1 MVFNFILRSVV
12 KSIKYNENVLHLPN
26 DVGGNPYMISKTM
39 NQLGISSSCLV
50 LNKNPLYKENL
61 YDFVIYDFNDCFLI
75 REIKRF
81 ISLSYILFYNVIFL
95 NFGSTL
101 FTPFPK
107 FRFKHESGVTYL
119 KLYVYSMYRYLMF
132 EIELFLLKLFK
143 RKVIVQ
149 YQGSDC
155 RLKFFCKNNF
165 DFNRRS
171 FDRYTRHDH
180 EVDTFKIKQ
189 IKKIKKI
196 ATNIYALNPDLL
208 HILPE
213 SAQFLPYSHICLKE
227 WKPFN
232 YLPSRGNSLNL
243 IHCPTDRDGKGTS
256 IIIEVVKLINHN
268 YNDII
273 KFNLIENTPRINAK
287 SIFLKSDILIDQ
299 LHAGWYGGLAVEF
312 MALNKPVVCY
322 LRETDFQFLPKEM
335 VSDLPIINANSSNL
349 YHVLEKLIRLNTSQI
364 VNIGIRSRKYVEKW
378 HDPCKVTRFLSTD
391 NGIKI

>member
-1 MVFNFILRSVV
+1 MVFNFILRSLI
-12 KSIKYNENVLHLPN
+12 KRIKYNQNVLHLPN

-39 NQLGISSSCLV
+39 NQLGISSSCMV
-50 LNKNPLYKENL
+50 LNKNPFYKESL
-61 YDFVIYDFNDCFLI
+61 YDFVIYDLNDFFLI

-81 ISLSYILFYNVIFL
+81 MCLSYILFYQVIFL

-107 FRFKHESGVTYL
+107 FRFKHETGITYL
-119 KLYVYSMYRYLMF
+119 KFYIYSIYRYIMYEF
-132 EIELFLLKLFK
+132 ELFLLKLFK

-171 FDRYTRHDH
+171 FDTYTRHDH
-180 EVDTFKIKQ
+180 DVDKFKIKQ
-189 IKKIKKI
+189 IQKIKKI
-196 ATNIYALNPDLL
+196 ATKLYALNPDLL
-208 HILPE
+208 YNLPKY
-213 SAQFLPYSHICLKE
+213 AQFLPYSHICLKE

-232 YLPSRGNSLNL
+232 YLHSRDDSLKL
-243 IHCPTDRDGKGTS
+243 IHCPSDRDGKGTS
-256 IIIEVVKLINHN
+256 IIIEAVKLINHN

-273 KFNLIENTPRINAK
+273 KFDLVENTPRINAK
-287 SIFLKSDILIDQ
+287 SNFVKSDILVDQ

-322 LRETDFQFLPKEM
+322 LRETDFQFLPKQMARE
-335 VSDLPIINANSSNL
+335 LPIINANPSNL
-349 YHVLEKLIRLNTSQI
+349 YHVLEKIIKLNTSEI
-364 VNIGIRSRKYVEKW
+364 INIGIRSRKFVEKW
-378 HDPCKVTRFLSTD
+378 HCPRKVVGKLIEDMNPC
-391 NGIKI
+391 